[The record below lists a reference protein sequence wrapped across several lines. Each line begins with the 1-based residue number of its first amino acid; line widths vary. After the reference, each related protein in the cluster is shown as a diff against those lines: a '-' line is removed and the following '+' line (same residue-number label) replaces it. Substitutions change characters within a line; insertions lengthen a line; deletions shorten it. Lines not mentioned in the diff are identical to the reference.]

1 MQLRYE
7 KRKRRRSHFGE
18 KNLRKKFT
26 EGLNLYHVTFFYVLP
41 IFIVI
46 FY

>member
-7 KRKRRRSHFGE
+7 KRKRCHFGE

-26 EGLNLYHVTFFYVLP
+26 EGLNLYHVKFFNVLP
-41 IFIVI
+41 IFTVT